1 MIDYQQIK
9 QSTDPEV
16 ILSEP
21 KLKEALE
28 QAKENQEFV
37 KFVENLVKQYH
48 EKIIS
53 PLLNHLVEEKNVKTV
68 SDS

>member
-9 QSTDPEV
+9 QTTDPEV

>member
-1 MIDYQQIK
+1 MIDYQKIK
-9 QSTDPEV
+9 ENTNPGV

-28 QAKENQEFV
+28 QAKENQEFI

-53 PLLNHLVEEKNVKTV
+53 PLLNHLVEEKNAKTV